1 MSKRIFT
8 TILVIA
14 AVVTMVILGFWQ
26 LDRHSQKTEI
36 NERINSRLVQPSIDL
51 NGFILENTSQ
61 IAASEYEYRAITV
74 SGSYKQSDSILVR
87 NRSFKGVPGFWFLTP
102 LELENGSFVIIS
114 RGWIPSSAEGY
125 MDSKISA
132 VEITGF
138 LRKTESAKGL
148 QKADPEGKELD
159 SLGRVDLV
167 RYEKQL
173 GYEIFPMYIQLT
185 EQNPT
190 QIDSFPRILDI
201 PEFKER
207 QNLNYAVQWF
217 IFATIAA
224 SGYPLV
230 IYRNKKNRNKALGQ
244 SDIPIDYL

>member
-207 QNLNYAVQWF
+207 QHLNYAVQWF

-224 SGYPLV
+224 LGYPLV

>member
-36 NERINSRLVQPSIDL
+36 NERIDSRLVQPSIDL

-185 EQNPT
+185 EQNPG
-190 QIDSFPRILDI
+190 QIDNFPRILDI
-201 PEFKER
+201 PEFEER
-207 QNLNYAVQWF
+207 QHLNYAVQWF

-224 SGYPLV
+224 LGYPLV

>member
-8 TILVIA
+8 TILVIV
-14 AVVTMVILGFWQ
+14 AVVAMVILGFWQ

-36 NERINSRLVQPSIDL
+36 NERINSRLGQPSIDL
-51 NGFILENTSQ
+51 NGFIFESTSQ
-61 IAASEYEYRAITV
+61 IATSEYEYRAITV
-74 SGSYKQSDSILVR
+74 SGNYKQSDSILVR
-87 NRSFKGVPGFWFLTP
+87 NRSFNGSPGFWFLTP
-102 LELENGSFVIIS
+102 LDLKNGSFAIIN
-114 RGWIPSSAEGY
+114 RGWIPISAEDY
-125 MDSKISA
+125 MDSKTSD
-132 VEITGF
+132 VEVTGF

-148 QKADPEGKELD
+148 QKADPEEKELD

-173 GYEIFPMYIQLT
+173 GYEILPMYIQLT
-185 EQNPT
+185 EQNPD
-190 QIDSFPRILDI
+190 QIDNFPRILDI

-207 QNLNYAVQWF
+207 QHLNYAVQWF

-224 SGYPLV
+224 VGYPLV
-230 IYRNKKNRNKALGQ
+230 IYRNKKNRDKARGQ

>member
-8 TILVIA
+8 TILVIV
-14 AVVTMVILGFWQ
+14 AVVAMVILGFWQ

-36 NERINSRLVQPSIDL
+36 NERINSRLEQPSIDL
-51 NGFILENTSQ
+51 NGFILESTSQ
-61 IAASEYEYRAITV
+61 IATSEYEYRAITV
-74 SGSYKQSDSILVR
+74 SGNYRQSDSILVR
-87 NRSFKGVPGFWFLTP
+87 NRSFNGSPGFWFLTP
-102 LELENGSFVIIS
+102 LELKNGSFVIIN
-114 RGWIPSSAEGY
+114 RGWIPISAEDY
-125 MDSKISA
+125 MDSETSD

-148 QKADPEGKELD
+148 QKADPEEKELD

-173 GYEIFPMYIQLT
+173 GYEILPMYIQLT
-185 EQNPT
+185 EQNPD
-190 QIDSFPRILDI
+190 QIDNFPRILDI

-207 QNLNYAVQWF
+207 QHLNYAVQWF

-224 SGYPLV
+224 VGYPLV
-230 IYRNKKNRNKALGQ
+230 IYRNKKNRDKARGQ